1 MSAPQATAKSP
12 LFPKEEGALPKA
24 ATSGNSVSAAYAVA
38 QQLINP
44 SLYVAF
50 IIAALLASLEK
61 FDAAGAVLVLV
72 FGRLFFHMVRAVGG
86 QRSFY
91 AEEARYSLFNRTRK
105 LNLWLSLGCFV
116 FAGAIAGL
124 FIAQGHSPIATLCV
138 LGVAAIVAIPLS
150 LPAGIAAAYMSLMK
164 RLKNMGIEVRHPH
177 ALERLATTST
187 IFTDK
192 TGFLTLNNQTAQV
205 VWIPAS
211 KRHKFKGNDGKKK
224 DGEHVLLKG
233 VSFDSSKRRLMRRL
247 AMVGVLC
254 NEAKIVS
261 GRPTGEGIDTALMRF
276 GTRMMLNHD
285 QLLRHFPRVGQLPF
299 TALKQ
304 YAASFHTHKGKTIA
318 AVKGAPEAVAH
329 LCGYTDDK
337 PAPWLQEVKNLA
349 DGGYEV
355 LAFAGGPVKGTDY
368 SDLEK
373 LEFLGLVAFVD
384 PPRGDVANAVGQCR
398 VAGVDVKMITGD
410 HPYTALNVAKELG
423 IAARMDEVVTG
434 PDLHELNPKGDK
446 FAACVA
452 QAKVFARISP
462 MQKQQIIEAAVAMGD
477 RVIATGSK
485 RDDLPALAQAH
496 IAVATGQKG
505 VDLARNAADVV
516 ITNDTFSSLA
526 DGILAAR
533 ASLANSRKTATFMVG
548 FGLAILVLFAACAL
562 LNLHMPLTVMQLVW
576 LQLLSL
582 GTAYK
587 LYIHEPTEKALTR
600 KHPYQPREHVLN
612 RAALVQAIANGLF
625 VGGATAYSFMF
636 SLNQLAYTHTQA
648 CAAALL
654 VLVIAQSMFMLSC
667 RTRFSLALSRGLLQN
682 GWLWLAVLGSFA
694 LHVGAMYFGPAQKV
708 LQIHAP
714 TLMIWQHMAVY
725 AAIAFCFMEAVK
737 MVVRKI

>member
-1 MSAPQATAKSP
+1 MSTPQASVKSP
-12 LFPKEEGALPKA
+12 MFPTADKGDLPKA
-24 ATSGNSVSAAYAVA
+24 ATAGNTVSAAYAVA

-44 SLYVAF
+44 VLYIAL
-50 IIAALLASLEK
+50 IIVALLASLEQ
-61 FDAAGAVLVLV
+61 FDAAGAVLLLV
-72 FGRLFFHMVRAVGG
+72 FGRLFFHIVRAVGG
-86 QRSFY
+86 QRCFY

-105 LNLWLSLGCFV
+105 LNLWLSLGS
-116 FAGAIAGL
+116 FALAAAIAGL
-124 FIAQGHSPIATLCV
+124 FILQGVEVIPALATL
-138 LGVAAIVAIPLS
+138 GVVAIVSIPLS
-150 LPAGIAAAYMSLMK
+150 LPSAIAAAYMSLMR
-164 RLKNMGIEVRHPH
+164 RLKAAGVEVRHPH
-177 ALERLATTST
+177 ALERMATTTT

-205 VWIPAS
+205 VWIPSS
-211 KRHKFKGNDGKKK
+211 KSRKTKNA

-304 YAASFHTHKGKTIA
+304 YAASFHSHKGKTLA

-329 LCGYTDDK
+329 LCGYTDEK

-355 LAFAGGPVKGTDY
+355 LAFAGGPVNGTDY
-368 SDLEK
+368 SDLQN
-373 LEFLGLVAFVD
+373 LEFQGLVAFVD

-423 IAARMDEVVTG
+423 IAARMDEVITG
-434 PDLHELNPKGDK
+434 PQLHELNPKGDK

-526 DGILAAR
+526 DALLSAR

-548 FGLAILVLFAACAL
+548 FGLSLMVLFAACAAL
-562 LNLHMPLTVMQLVW
+562 GLAMPLTVMQLVW
-576 LQLLSL
+576 LQLLTL
-582 GTAYK
+582 GAAYK
-587 LYIHEPTEKALTR
+587 LYMHEPTEKALTR
-600 KHPYQPREHVLN
+600 KHPYQPREYVLN
-612 RAALVQAIANGLF
+612 RATMIQAVLNGLF
-625 VGGATAYSFMF
+625 VGGATAYSYLF
-636 SLNQLAYTHTQA
+636 SMNQLAYTHTQA

-667 RTRFSLALSRGLLQN
+667 RTRFSLAFSKGLFNN
-682 GWLWLAVLGSFA
+682 GWLWLVVVGSFA
-694 LHVGAMYFGPAQKV
+694 IHVSAMYIGPAQEV

-725 AAIAFCFMEAVK
+725 AVIVFCFMEAVK
-737 MVVRKI
+737 MVVRKV

>member
-1 MSAPQATAKSP
+1 MSTPQASVKSP
-12 LFPKEEGALPKA
+12 MFPTADKGDLPKA
-24 ATSGNSVSAAYAVA
+24 ATAGNTVSAAYAVA
-38 QQLINP
+38 QQLVNP
-44 SLYVAF
+44 VLYIAL
-50 IIAALLASLEK
+50 IIVALLASLEQ
-61 FDAAGAVLVLV
+61 FDAAGAVLLLV
-72 FGRLFFHMVRAVGG
+72 FGRLFFHIVRAVGG
-86 QRSFY
+86 QRCFY

-105 LNLWLSLGCFV
+105 LNLWLSLGS
-116 FAGAIAGL
+116 FALAAAIAGL
-124 FIAQGHSPIATLCV
+124 FILQGVEVIPALATL
-138 LGVAAIVAIPLS
+138 GVVAIVSIPLS
-150 LPAGIAAAYMSLMK
+150 LPSAIAAAYMSLMR
-164 RLKNMGIEVRHPH
+164 RLKAAGVEVRHPH
-177 ALERLATTST
+177 ALERMATTTT

-205 VWIPAS
+205 VWVPSS
-211 KRHKFKGNDGKKK
+211 KSRKTKNA

-304 YAASFHTHKGKTIA
+304 YAASFHTHKGKTLA

-329 LCGYTDDK
+329 LCGYTDEK

-355 LAFAGGPVKGTDY
+355 LAFAGGPVKGTEY
-368 SDLEK
+368 SDLQN
-373 LEFLGLVAFVD
+373 LEFQGLVAFVD

-423 IAARMDEVVTG
+423 IAARMDEVITG
-434 PDLHELNPKGDK
+434 PQLHELNPKGDK

-526 DGILAAR
+526 DALLSAR

-548 FGLAILVLFAACAL
+548 FGLGLMVLFAACAAL
-562 LNLHMPLTVMQLVW
+562 GLAMPLTVMQLVW
-576 LQLLSL
+576 LQLLTL
-582 GTAYK
+582 GAAYK
-587 LYIHEPTEKALTR
+587 LYMHEPTEKALTR
-600 KHPYQPREHVLN
+600 KHPYQPREYVLN
-612 RAALVQAIANGLF
+612 RATMIQAVLNGLF
-625 VGGATAYSFMF
+625 VGGATAYSYMF
-636 SLNQLAYTHTQA
+636 SMNQLAYTHTQA

-667 RTRFSLALSRGLLQN
+667 RTRFSLAFSKGLFKN
-682 GWLWLAVLGSFA
+682 GWLWLVVVGSFVI
-694 LHVGAMYFGPAQKV
+694 HVGAMYIGPSQEV

-725 AAIAFCFMEAVK
+725 AVIAFCFMEAVK
-737 MVVRKI
+737 MVVRKV